1 MIVLISGLGISILDL
16 VLAVFLILSVLGGV
30 LKGVIRSISW
40 LPGIVLGFLSV
51 HFFTKPLAAII
62 IENSVLTP
70 LWATYISVILLMGG
84 VYLVIRLL
92 ACIFAS
98 FLEEVGLSAIDKIL
112 GGLFSLCLCLI
123 IIGVLA
129 AAVDGIPVFS
139 SLRPHLDSSFIVKH
153 IIRPFYSGTV
163 GFVKGSL

>member
-1 MIVLISGLGISILDL
+1 MVVLIAGLGIGVLDI

-40 LPGIVLGFLSV
+40 LPGLVLGFIAV
-51 HFFTKPLAAII
+51 HFFTKPLAGII

-70 LWATYISVILLMGG
+70 LWSTYVSVIILMGG
-84 VYLVIRLL
+84 TYLVVRLL
-92 ACIFAS
+92 ASIFAS

-112 GGLFSLCLCLI
+112 GGLFSLCFCLI
-123 IIGVLA
+123 IIGVLCT
-129 AAVDGIPVFS
+129 AVDNIGIFS
-139 SLRPHLDSSFIVKH
+139 SLRPHLDGSFIVQH

-163 GFVKGSL
+163 EMVKGSI